1 MRVLYCRPGVSAQ
14 YFPLI
19 KADIV
24 PKDGEY
30 PGRICT
36 DLAPV
41 GLFSNS
47 VLPDWY
53 CEKKSDFDH

>member
-30 PGRICT
+30 PGRICIE
-36 DLAPV
+36 LAHV

-47 VLPDWY
+47 VLPD
-53 CEKKSDFDH
+53 